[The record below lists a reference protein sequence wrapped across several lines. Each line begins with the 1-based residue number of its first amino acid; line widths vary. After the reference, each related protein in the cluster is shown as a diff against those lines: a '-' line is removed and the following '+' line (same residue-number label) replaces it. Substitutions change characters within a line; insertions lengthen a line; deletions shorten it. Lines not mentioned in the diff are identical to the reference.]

1 MSTAGNTNVTI
12 GDIRLSATD
21 AHGPRKEDTVMQQLP
36 HGNFYDVGR
45 THSSFT
51 GEPATM
57 RTIPLEDIVLTEDH
71 SRKIILILCWVIT
84 SASEQMSSAFA
95 GQTTTLTPSNANT
108 AF

>member
-1 MSTAGNTNVTI
+1 
-12 GDIRLSATD
+12 
-21 AHGPRKEDTVMQQLP
+21 MQQLP

-57 RTIPLEDIVLTEDH
+57 RTIPSEDIVLAEDH
-71 SRKIILILCWVIT
+71 SRKIVLILCWVIT
-84 SASEQMSSAFA
+84 SAPEQTSSACA
-95 GQTTTLTPSNANT
+95 GQTTTLTPPNANT